1 MTKQNDA
8 AHSDAA
14 QSDAAQS
21 DAAGAANR
29 LVSSRVVVRRMRRQA
44 TGLAALAA
52 LATLSLAACGSDPTS
67 ATEQPGG
74 AEPGSSANASGLA
87 CPAGKLSA
95 EGSSAQANA
104 ITEVIADYNAECGD
118 KATIEYNPTGSGAG
132 IKSFYN
138 GLVDFAGS
146 DSALKT
152 EAVDGVV
159 EADKAKE
166 RCQGNPAWNLPMVVG
181 PIAFAYNVDGVDK
194 LVLNAETLAE
204 IFNGTIKT
212 WNDPKIAK
220 LNSGAKLPSANI
232 TVFFRSDESGTTEN
246 TTKFLSKAGN
256 GAWKDEPA
264 KAWTGTGDGKNK
276 SSGVA
281 EATANTKNSITYIEW
296 SYAKDN
302 NLSMAQLDSGNGPV
316 ELTGDSVAKAV
327 DEAKV
332 KGSGNDLSLDL
343 KYSGNKSGAYPA
355 LLVTYEIVCSK
366 GLAAD
371 KTAIVKDFLTYFSS
385 SDAQQKLPDL
395 GYAPLPSELES
406 KVQSAVA
413 AIQ

>member
-1 MTKQNDA
+1 MAKQNYA
-8 AHSDAA
+8 TRPMNRFVNSR
-14 QSDAAQS
+14 
-21 DAAGAANR
+21 AGKF
-29 LVSSRVVVRRMRRQA
+29 
-44 TGLAALAA
+44 AALAA
-52 LATLSLAACGSDPTS
+52 LAIFSLTACGSDPTNAS
-67 ATEQPGG
+67 EPAG

-95 EGSSAQANA
+95 EGSSAQGNA
-104 ITEVIADYNAECGD
+104 ITEVIADYNAQCGD

-152 EAVDGVV
+152 EMKDGVI

-166 RCQGNPAWNLPMVVG
+166 RCQNNPAWNLPMVVG
-181 PIAFAYNVDGVDK
+181 PIAFAYNIDGVDK
-194 LVLNAETLAE
+194 LVLNAEVLSG

-220 LNSGAKLPSANI
+220 LNSGAKLPAANI

-264 KAWTGTGDGKNK
+264 KAWTGTGEGKNK

-281 EATANTKNSITYIEW
+281 EATSSTKNSITYIEW

-302 NLSMAQLDSGNGPV
+302 NLSTAQLDSGNGPV
-316 ELTGDSVAKAV
+316 ELSGDAVAKAV
-327 DEAKV
+327 SEAKV

-343 KYSGNKSGAYPA
+343 KYSGTKAGAYPA

-385 SDAQQKLPDL
+385 ADAQGKLPDL
-395 GYAPLPSELES
+395 GYAPLPSELQS
-406 KVQSAVA
+406 KVTAAVA

>member
-1 MTKQNDA
+1 MAKQNYA
-8 AHSDAA
+8 ARPMS
-14 QSDAAQS
+14 
-21 DAAGAANR
+21 R
-29 LVSSRVVVRRMRRQA
+29 LVSSRA
-44 TGLAALAA
+44 GKFAALAA
-52 LATLSLAACGSDPTS
+52 LATLSLTACGSDPTS
-67 ATEQPGG
+67 AN
-74 AEPGSSANASGLA
+74 EPAGPEPAGSANASGLT
-87 CPAGKLSA
+87 CPEGKLSA

-104 ITEVIADYNAECGD
+104 ITEVIADYNAQCGD

-152 EAVDGVV
+152 EEKDGVI

-166 RCQGNPAWNLPMVVG
+166 RCANNPAWNLPMVVG

-194 LVLNAETLAE
+194 LVMNAEVLSE

-246 TTKFLSKAGN
+246 TAKFLSKAGT

-264 KAWTGTGDGKNK
+264 KTWTGTGEGKNK
-276 SSGVA
+276 NSGVA
-281 EATANTKNSITYIEW
+281 EALASTKNSISYIEW

-302 NLSMAQLDSGNGPV
+302 NLPMAQLDSGSGPV
-316 ELTGDSVAKAV
+316 ELTGESVAKAV
-327 DEAKV
+327 SEAKV

-343 KYSGNKSGAYPA
+343 KYSGTKAGAYPA

-371 KTAIVKDFLTYFSS
+371 KTAIVKDLLTYFSS
-385 SDAQQKLPDL
+385 TDAQSKLQDL
-395 GYAPLPSELES
+395 GYAPLPSDLQS
-406 KVQSAVA
+406 KVKTAVA
-413 AIQ
+413 VIQ